1 MIELNDPKRGEIVDR
16 VIKYIQKENIKYAR
30 LMFTDINGLLKSF
43 SVSTKY
49 IETTLA
55 NGQYFDGSS
64 ITGMGRIE
72 ESDMVAVP
80 DPSTFAVIPWR
91 AKDLSTCRFICDI
104 YLPNQKPYEGDPRF
118 VLKRAMEA
126 AQKEGFIYKCAPELE
141 FFILEENESTVPT
154 PMDFS
159 GYFDLHPSG
168 ISEDLRRKM
177 ADTAEQFGID
187 IEVAH
192 HEVAVGQNE
201 IDFRYDEVM
210 TTADRTVTMK
220 MLIKSIAKLNG
231 YLATFMPKPF
241 FGVNGSGM
249 HVHQSLWT
257 LNGENAFYADNE
269 DSGYLSEIAL
279 YFIGGQLSYG
289 REMSAI
295 LASWP
300 NSYKRLV
307 PGYEAP
313 VYVAYAHKNR
323 SALIRVP
330 DFGKRK
336 NAARMEIRCPD
347 PAGNPYLQFAVL
359 LYIGLNGIKK
369 KIEPP
374 EPTELNVYK
383 MSLEERRSLGIIS
396 LPESLS
402 EALRELENSELMRQ
416 ALLPTAFKNFLEI
429 KWKEW
434 DEYRIQVSGW
444 ELERYL
450 EKL

>member
-1 MIELNDPKRGEIVDR
+1 MIDLNDPRRKEIVDR
-16 VIKYIQKENIKYAR
+16 VIKHINDEKIKYAR
-30 LMFTDINGLLKSF
+30 LQFIDINGILKSF
-43 SVSTKY
+43 SVSSKY
-49 IETTLA
+49 IEDTLSH
-55 NGQYFDGSS
+55 GQYFDGSS

-72 ESDMVAVP
+72 ESDFVAIP
-80 DPSTFAVIPWR
+80 DPSTFAEIPWR
-91 AKDLSTCRFICDI
+91 TKELSTCRFICDI
-104 YLPNQKPYEGDPRF
+104 FLPNNRPYEGDPRY
-118 VLKRAMEA
+118 VLKNAIKEA
-126 AQKEGFIYKCAPELE
+126 DKMGFIYKCAPELE
-141 FFILEENESTVPT
+141 FFILEENESTIPM

-177 ADTAEQFGID
+177 ADTAELFGID

-192 HEVAVGQNE
+192 HEVAIGQNE

-210 TTADRTVTMK
+210 LTADRTVTMK
-220 MLIKSIAKLNG
+220 MVIKSVARRNG
-231 YLATFMPKPF
+231 YIATFMPKPF

-257 LNGENAFYADNE
+257 PNGENAFYKTDE
-269 DSGYLSEIAL
+269 KSGFLSEIAL
-279 YFIGGQLSYG
+279 YFIGGQLLHG
-289 REMSAI
+289 REMSAV

-330 DFGKRK
+330 DFGKRPK
-336 NAARMEIRCPD
+336 AARMEIRCPD

-359 LYIGLNGIKK
+359 LHAGLDGIKQ
-369 KIEPP
+369 KIDPP
-374 EPTELNVYK
+374 DPTELNVYK
-383 MSLEERRSLGIIS
+383 MTYDERRERNIIS

-402 EALRELENSELMRQ
+402 EALHEMEDSELMRT
-416 ALLPTAFKNFLEI
+416 ALLPTAFKNFLDV

-434 DEYRIQVSGW
+434 DEFRMQVTSW
-444 ELERYL
+444 EQERYL
-450 EKL
+450 IRL

>member
-1 MIELNDPKRGEIVDR
+1 MIEFNDPKRKEVVDQ
-16 VIKYIQKENIKYAR
+16 VVKFIHEENIKYAR
-30 LMFTDINGLLKSF
+30 LQFIDINGLLKSF

-49 IETTLA
+49 IERTLA
-55 NGQYFDGSS
+55 EGQYFDGSS

-72 ESDMVAVP
+72 ESDMVAMP

-91 AKDLSTCRFICDI
+91 SKELSTCRLICDI
-104 YLPNQKPYEGDPRF
+104 YLPNGSPYEGDPRF
-118 VLKRAMEA
+118 VLKRVVKA
-126 AQKEGFIYKCAPELE
+126 ARDMGFVFKCAPELE
-141 FFILEENESTVPT
+141 FFILEENESTIPT

-168 ISEDLRRKM
+168 VTEDLRRKM
-177 ADTAEQFGID
+177 ADTAELFEID

-201 IDFRYDEVM
+201 IDFRYDESIL
-210 TTADRTVTMK
+210 TADRTVTMK
-220 MLIKSIAKLNG
+220 MIIKSIAKRNG
-231 YLATFMPKPF
+231 FLATFMPKPF

-249 HVHQSLWT
+249 HVHQSLWDSKG
-257 LNGENAFYADNE
+257 NNAFFADTE
-269 DSGYLSEIAL
+269 ETGFLSDVAL
-279 YFIGGQLSYG
+279 YFIGGQLLHG
-289 REMSAI
+289 REMAAI

-359 LYIGLNGIKK
+359 LWVGLDGIKN
-369 KIEPP
+369 KISPP
-374 EPTELNVYK
+374 EPTELNVYE
-383 MSLEERRSLGIIS
+383 MSLEERRDKGIIS

-402 EALRELENSELMRQ
+402 EALKELEESELMLQ

-434 DEYRIQVSGW
+434 DEYRMQVTSW
-444 ELERYL
+444 ELERYIQ
-450 EKL
+450 KL

>member
-1 MIELNDPKRGEIVDR
+1 MIDLNDQGRKEIVDR
-16 VIKYIQKENIKYAR
+16 VIKYIQDEKIKFAR
-30 LMFTDINGLLKSF
+30 LQFIDINGILKSF
-43 SVSTKY
+43 SVSTRY
-49 IETTLA
+49 IEDTLDH
-55 NGQYFDGSS
+55 GQYFDGSS

-72 ESDMVAVP
+72 ESDFIAIP
-80 DPSTFAVIPWR
+80 DPSTFATIPWR
-91 AKDLSTCRFICDI
+91 SKELSTCRFICDV
-104 YLPNQKPYEGDPRF
+104 YLPNDKPYEGDPRY
-118 VLKRAMEA
+118 VLKMAVA
-126 AQKEGFIYKCAPELE
+126 AAKKEGFIYKCAPELE
-141 FFILEENESTVPT
+141 FFILKEEKSTIPQ
-154 PMDFS
+154 PIDFS
-159 GYFDLHPSG
+159 GYFDLHPGG
-168 ISEDLRRKM
+168 ISEDIRRKM
-177 ADTAEQFGID
+177 ADTAEHFGID

-210 TTADRTVTMK
+210 LTADRTITMK
-220 MLIKSIAKLNG
+220 MVIKSIAKRNG

-241 FGVNGSGM
+241 FGINGSGM

-257 LNGENAFYADNE
+257 SKNENAFYTNDVTT
-269 DSGYLSEIAL
+269 GYLSDIAL
-279 YFIGGQLSYG
+279 YFIGGQLLHG

-313 VYVAYAHKNR
+313 VYVAYAYKNR

-330 DFGKRK
+330 DFGKRP

-347 PAGNPYLQFAVL
+347 PAGNPYLQFAAL
-359 LYIGLNGIKK
+359 LYAGLDGIRQ
-369 KIEPP
+369 KIYPP

-383 MSLEERRSLGIIS
+383 MTYEERRERGIIS

-402 EALRELENSELMRQ
+402 EALKEMEESKLMHE
-416 ALLPTAFKNFLEI
+416 ALLPTAYKNFLAI

-434 DEYRIQVSGW
+434 DEYRMQVTNW
-444 ELERYL
+444 ELERYIQRL
-450 EKL
+450 

>member
-1 MIELNDPKRGEIVDR
+1 MIDFDDPKRNECIDQ
-16 VIKYIQKENIKYAR
+16 VISRIQDENIKFAH
-30 LMFTDINGLLKSF
+30 LQFIDINGLLKSF
-43 SVSTKY
+43 SVSTRV
-49 IETTLA
+49 IENALA

-64 ITGMGRIE
+64 ITGMGRVE
-72 ESDMVAVP
+72 ESDMVAIP
-80 DPSTFAVIPWR
+80 DPSTFAIIPWYL
-91 AKDLSTCRFICDI
+91 KELSTCRFICDI
-104 YLPNQKPYEGDPRF
+104 YTPDRKPYDGDPRYI
-118 VLKRAMEA
+118 LKKAVEA
-126 AQKEGFIYKCAPELE
+126 ARNEGFIFKCAPELE
-141 FFILEENESTVPT
+141 FFILEENESVVPT

-168 ISEDLRRKM
+168 VSEDIRRKM
-177 ADTAEQFGID
+177 ADAAECFGIE

-201 IDFRYDEVM
+201 IDFRYDEAMV
-210 TTADRTVTMK
+210 TADRTVTMK
-220 MLIKSIAKLNG
+220 MVIKSIAKQNG
-231 YLATFMPKPF
+231 FLATFMPKPF
-241 FGVNGSGM
+241 YGVNGSGM
-249 HVHQSLWT
+249 HVHQSLWS
-257 LNGENAFYADNE
+257 LDGENLFFADNE
-269 DSGYLSEIAL
+269 ETGYLSDLAL
-279 YFIGGQLSYG
+279 YFIGGELAHG
-289 REMSAI
+289 REMSAV

-313 VYVAYAHKNR
+313 VYIAWAHKNR
-323 SALIRVP
+323 SPLIRVP

-359 LYIGLNGIKK
+359 LHAGLDGIKQQ
-369 KIEPP
+369 IMPP

-383 MSLEERRSLGIIS
+383 LTYEERRGRNIIS

-402 EALRELENSELMRQ
+402 DALRELEASALMRT
-416 ALLPTAFKNFLEI
+416 ALLGAYQNFLES

-434 DEYRIQVSGW
+434 DEYRTQVSSW

-450 EKL
+450 QKL

>member
-1 MIELNDPKRGEIVDR
+1 MIDFDDPKRSKCIDQVLAR
-16 VIKYIQKENIKYAR
+16 IQEENIKFAH
-30 LMFTDINGLLKSF
+30 LLFTDINGLLKSF
-43 SVSTKY
+43 SVSTRV
-49 IETTLA
+49 IENALV

-64 ITGMGRIE
+64 ITGMGRVE
-72 ESDMVAVP
+72 ESDMVAIP
-80 DPSTFAVIPWR
+80 DPSTFAIIPWHS
-91 AKDLSTCRFICDI
+91 KELSTCRFICDI
-104 YLPNQKPYEGDPRF
+104 YTPDRTPYDGDPRYI
-118 VLKRAMEA
+118 LKKAMEA
-126 AQKEGFIYKCAPELE
+126 ARNEGFIFKCAPELE
-141 FFILEENESTVPT
+141 FFILEENESVVPT

-168 ISEDLRRKM
+168 ISEDIRRKM
-177 ADTAEQFGID
+177 ADAAECFGIE

-201 IDFRYDEVM
+201 IDFRYDEAMV
-210 TTADRTVTMK
+210 TADRAVTMK
-220 MLIKSIAKLNG
+220 MVIKSIAKQNG
-231 YLATFMPKPF
+231 FLATFMPKPF
-241 FGVNGSGM
+241 YGVNGSGM
-249 HVHQSLWT
+249 HVHQSLWS
-257 LNGENAFYADNE
+257 LDGDNLFFADNE
-269 DSGYLSEIAL
+269 DTGYLSDLAL
-279 YFIGGQLSYG
+279 YFIGGELAHG
-289 REMSAI
+289 REMSAV

-313 VYVAYAHKNR
+313 VYIAWAHKNR
-323 SALIRVP
+323 SPLIRVP

-359 LYIGLNGIKK
+359 LHAGLDGIKRQ
-369 KIEPP
+369 IMPP

-383 MSLEERRSLGIIS
+383 LTYEERRDRNIIS

-402 EALRELENSELMRQ
+402 EALRELETSELMRT
-416 ALLPTAFKNFLEI
+416 ALLGAFQNFLEI

-434 DEYRIQVSGW
+434 DDYRTQVSSW

-450 EKL
+450 QKL

>member
-1 MIELNDPKRGEIVDR
+1 MEFINNEK
-16 VIKYIQKENIKYAR
+16 IKYAR
-30 LMFTDINGLLKSF
+30 LQFIDINGLLKSF

-49 IETTLA
+49 IEGTLA
-55 NGQYFDGSS
+55 DGQYFDGSS
-64 ITGMGRIE
+64 ITGMGNIE
-72 ESDMVAVP
+72 ESDMIAVP
-80 DPSTFAVIPWR
+80 DPSTFNVIPWR
-91 AKDLSTCRFICDI
+91 SKELSTCRFICDI
-104 YLPNQKPYEGDPRF
+104 YLPNGKPYSGDPRYI
-118 VLKRAMEA
+118 LKQAIESARS
-126 AQKEGFIYKCAPELE
+126 EGFIYKCAPELE
-141 FFILEENESTVPT
+141 FFILEETDSMVPT

-177 ADTAEQFGID
+177 ADTAEEFKID

-192 HEVAVGQNE
+192 HEVAIGQNE
-201 IDFRYDEVM
+201 IDFRYDEAM

-220 MLIKSIAKLNG
+220 MLIKSVARQNG

-249 HVHQSLWT
+249 HVHQSLWS
-257 LNGENAFYADNE
+257 LSGDNVFYTDNPE
-269 DSGYLSEIAL
+269 TGYLSDTAL
-279 YFIGGQLSYG
+279 YFIGGQLLHG
-289 REMSAI
+289 REMSAV

-330 DFGKRK
+330 DFGRRK
-336 NAARMEIRCPD
+336 SAARVEIRCPD

-359 LYIGLNGIKK
+359 LHAGLDGIKQ

-374 EPTELNVYK
+374 EATELNVYK
-383 MSLEERRSLGIIS
+383 LSLEERRDRGIIS

-402 EALRELENSELMRQ
+402 EALNELENSELMQR
-416 ALLPTAFKNFLEI
+416 ALMPVTFKNYLKI

-434 DEYRIQVSGW
+434 DEYRIQVTTW
-444 ELERYL
+444 EFERYIH
-450 EKL
+450 KL

>member
-1 MIELNDPKRGEIVDR
+1 MTDLGDPTRKEAVDR
-16 VIKYIQKENIKYAR
+16 VIKFIEGEKIKYAR
-30 LMFTDINGLLKSF
+30 LQFIDINGLLKSF

-49 IETTLA
+49 IEGALME
-55 NGQYFDGSS
+55 GQYFDGSS

-72 ESDMVAVP
+72 ESDMVALP
-80 DPSTFAVIPWR
+80 DPATFAIIPWR
-91 AKDLSTCRFICDI
+91 SKELSTCRFICDI
-104 YLPNQKPYEGDPRF
+104 FLPNGKPYEGDPRY
-118 VLKRAMEA
+118 VLKQAIKA
-126 AQKEGFIYKCAPELE
+126 ARNEGFIYKCAPELE

-177 ADTAEQFGID
+177 SDTAETFGID

-201 IDFRYDEVM
+201 IDFRYDESLL
-210 TTADRTVTMK
+210 TADRTVTMK
-220 MLIKSIAKLNG
+220 MVIKSIAKRNG
-231 YLATFMPKPF
+231 FLATFMPKPF

-257 LNGENAFYADNE
+257 PDGQNAFYADDENT
-269 DSGYLSEIAL
+269 GYLSDIAL
-279 YFIGGQLSYG
+279 HFIGGQLLHG
-289 REMSAI
+289 REMSAV

-313 VYVAYAHKNR
+313 VYVAFAHKNR

-359 LYIGLNGIKK
+359 LQVGLTGIKN
-369 KIEPP
+369 KITAP
-374 EPTELNVYK
+374 EPTELNVYQ
-383 MSLEERRSLGIIS
+383 MSLEERRDHGIIS

-402 EALRELENSELMRQ
+402 EALKELEESELMRQ

-434 DEYRIQVSGW
+434 DEYRTQISSW
-444 ELERYL
+444 ELERYIH
-450 EKL
+450 KL

>member
-1 MIELNDPKRGEIVDR
+1 MLDFTDPNRPEKVNQVIE
-16 VIKYIQKENIKYAR
+16 YINTQNIKYAR
-30 LMFTDINGLLKSF
+30 LQFIDINGLLKSF

-49 IETTLA
+49 IEGTLTD
-55 NGQYFDGSS
+55 GQYFDGSS

-72 ESDMVAVP
+72 ESDMIAIP

-91 AKDLSTCRFICDI
+91 SKKFSTCRFICDI
-104 YLPNQKPYEGDPRF
+104 FLPSGDPYEGDPRY
-118 VLKRAMEA
+118 VLKKAMEA
-126 AQKEGFIYKCAPELE
+126 ARKEGFILKCAPELE
-141 FFILEENESTVPT
+141 FFLLEENESQVPK
-154 PMDFS
+154 PMDIS

-177 ADTAEQFGID
+177 ADTAELFGID

-192 HEVAVGQNE
+192 HEVATGQNE

-210 TTADRTVTMK
+210 ATADRTVTMK
-220 MLIKSIAKLNG
+220 MLIKNIARRNG

-257 LNGENAFYADNE
+257 LQGENAFYTDRPE
-269 DSGYLSEIAL
+269 TGYLSDVALQFIA
-279 YFIGGQLSYG
+279 GQLFHG
-289 REMSAI
+289 REMTAV

-313 VYVAYAHKNR
+313 IYVAYAHKNR

-347 PAGNPYLQFAVL
+347 PAGNPYLQFTVL
-359 LYIGLNGIKK
+359 LRAGLDGIKK
-369 KIEPP
+369 KISPP
-374 EPTELNVYK
+374 NPTELNVYK
-383 MSLEERRSLGIIS
+383 MTLEERRERGIIS

-402 EALRELENSELMRQ
+402 EALKEMEESEFMRQ
-416 ALLPTAFKNFLEI
+416 ALMTTAFKNFLEI

-434 DEYRIQVSGW
+434 DEYRKQVTQW
-444 ELERYL
+444 EFDRYIH
-450 EKL
+450 KL